1 MLKPET
7 IHVLVGRLVLENLS
21 LQDEV
26 AELQKSLG
34 SLKDVAAVMLSK
46 QRTLVEAAGDE
57 ALSAAT
63 VSSSAG

>member
-46 QRTLVEAAGDE
+46 HRTLVEAAGDE

>member
-26 AELQKSLG
+26 VGLQKSLE
-34 SLKDVAAVMLSK
+34 SLKDVVAAMLSK
-46 QRTLVEAAGDE
+46 QHTSVEAAGDE

-63 VSSSAG
+63 ASSSAG